1 MADHSRKSSYC
12 DKTIP
17 SPTNIREDQS
27 NSDDVVCYGATATV
41 LLANQLLSSLTYAN
55 NFNDNFNFVY
65 HNYFKTTLRHID
77 ILRTPTTGNQYVS
90 RCIQAGF
97 AATDAP
103 PDTLP
108 WPIDLH
114 PCRQNYLLIIHS
126 FDVFGVKIFPSVYS
140 QT

>member
-1 MADHSRKSSYC
+1 
-12 DKTIP
+12 
-17 SPTNIREDQS
+17 
-27 NSDDVVCYGATATV
+27 

-114 PCRQNYLLIIHS
+114 PG
-126 FDVFGVKIFPSVYS
+126 FSVPMPRSICIARWTGPYFAPVS
-140 QT
+140 H